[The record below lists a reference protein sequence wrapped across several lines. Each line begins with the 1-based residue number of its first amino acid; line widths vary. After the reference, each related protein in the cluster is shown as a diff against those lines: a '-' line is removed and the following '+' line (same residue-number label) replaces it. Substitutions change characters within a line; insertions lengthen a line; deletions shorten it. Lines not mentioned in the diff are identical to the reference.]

1 MLIARPDA
9 HNGIPKLRCPGG
21 GDPVDPDLIKLTV
34 QALNAGLYLVKTKP
48 SDSNLLRQA
57 AYVLS
62 AHHARDWPDDTG
74 SEVAFAGRSNVGKSS
89 ALNAITGQNRLA
101 RTSKTPGRTQQINF
115 FSLDCHYRL
124 VDLPGYG
131 YAKVPRDLQIHWAK
145 TVQHYLEKRSSLRG
159 LILPIDIRRGTTA
172 MDQQMLAWCQS
183 QQLPVHVLLTKCDK
197 LKRGARTDALREVSK
212 NLAAEHGVTVQL
224 FSATNGVGIE
234 EARQQIMALLKT
246 VGPS

>member
-1 MLIARPDA
+1 M
-9 HNGIPKLRCPGG
+9 
-21 GDPVDPDLIKLTV
+21 
-34 QALNAGLYLVKTKP
+34 KTKP
-48 SDSNLLRQA
+48 SDSNRLRRA

-62 AHHARDWPDDTG
+62 AHHPKDWPDDTG

-115 FSLDCHYRL
+115 FSLDNHYRL

-145 TVQHYLEKRSSLRG
+145 TVQHYFEKRSSLRG
-159 LILPIDIRRGTTA
+159 LILPIDIRRGTTT

-197 LKRGARTDALREVSK
+197 LKRGAMTVALREVSK
-212 NLAAEHGVTVQL
+212 KLAAERGVTVQL
-224 FSATNGVGIE
+224 FSATRGDGVE
-234 EARQQIMALLKT
+234 EARQQIMALLQT
-246 VGPS
+246 AEST

>member
-21 GDPVDPDLIKLTV
+21 GDPVDRDLIKLTV

-62 AHHARDWPDDTG
+62 AHHAKDWPDDTG

-145 TVQHYLEKRSSLRG
+145 TVQHYFEKRSSLRG

-172 MDQQMLAWCQS
+172 MDQQMLALCQS

>member
-9 HNGIPKLRCPGG
+9 HNSIPKLRCPGG
-21 GDPVDPDLIKLTV
+21 GDPVDPDLIKLTL

-48 SDSNLLRQA
+48 SDSNLLRRA

-62 AHHARDWPDDTG
+62 AHHPKDWPDDTV

-101 RTSKTPGRTQQINF
+101 RTSKTPGRTQQIIF
-115 FSLDCHYRL
+115 FSLDSLYRL

-159 LILPIDIRRGTTA
+159 LILPIDIRRGTTT

-197 LKRGARTDALREVSK
+197 LKRGAMTIALREVSK
-212 NLAAEHGVTVQL
+212 ILAAEHGVTVQL
-224 FSATNGVGIE
+224 FSATHGVGVE
-234 EARQQIMALLKT
+234 EARQQIMALLQT
-246 VGPS
+246 TEST

>member
-9 HNGIPKLRCPGG
+9 HNSAPKLRCPRD
-21 GDPVDPDLIKLTV
+21 GDPVDPDLIKLTL
-34 QALNAGLYLVKTKP
+34 QALDAELYLVKTKP

-62 AHHARDWPDDTG
+62 AHHPKDWPDDTG

-89 ALNAITGQNRLA
+89 ALNAIAGQNRLA

-115 FSLDCHYRL
+115 FSLNSHYRL

-131 YAKVPRDLQIHWAK
+131 YAKVPRNLQIHWAK
-145 TVQHYLEKRSSLRG
+145 TVQHYFEKRSSLRG
-159 LILPIDIRRGTTA
+159 LILPIDIRRGTTM
-172 MDQQMLAWCQS
+172 MDQKMLAWCQS

-197 LKRGARTDALREVSK
+197 LKRGAMTVALREVSQK
-212 NLAAEHGVTVQL
+212 LAAEHAVTAQL
-224 FSATNGVGIE
+224 FSATHSVGVE
-234 EARQQIMALLKT
+234 EARQKIMAFLQT
-246 VGPS
+246 TGSM

>member
-1 MLIARPDA
+1 
-9 HNGIPKLRCPGG
+9 
-21 GDPVDPDLIKLTV
+21 
-34 QALNAGLYLVKTKP
+34 
-48 SDSNLLRQA
+48 
-57 AYVLS
+57 
-62 AHHARDWPDDTG
+62 
-74 SEVAFAGRSNVGKSS
+74 
-89 ALNAITGQNRLA
+89 LNAITGQNRLA

-115 FSLDCHYRL
+115 FSLDSHYRL

-145 TVQHYLEKRSSLRG
+145 TVQHYFEKRSSLRG
-159 LILPIDIRRGTTA
+159 LILPIDIRRRTTA

>member
-9 HNGIPKLRCPGG
+9 HNSVPKLRCPGG
-21 GDPVDPDLIKLTV
+21 GDPVDSDLIKLTL

-48 SDSNLLRQA
+48 SDSNLLRRA
-57 AYVLS
+57 AYELS
-62 AHHARDWPDDTG
+62 AHHPKDWPDDTG
-74 SEVAFAGRSNVGKSS
+74 SEVAFTGRSNVGKSS

-115 FSLDCHYRL
+115 FSLDSHYRL

-145 TVQHYLEKRSSLRG
+145 TVQHYFEKRSSLRG

-172 MDQQMLAWCQS
+172 MDQQMLALCQS

>member
-62 AHHARDWPDDTG
+62 AHHAKDWPDDTG

-172 MDQQMLAWCQS
+172 MDQQMLALCQS

>member
-62 AHHARDWPDDTG
+62 AHHAKDWPDDAG

-145 TVQHYLEKRSSLRG
+145 TVQHYFEKRSSLRG

>member
-1 MLIARPDA
+1 MPW
-9 HNGIPKLRCPGG
+9 G

-34 QALNAGLYLVKTKP
+34 QALNAGLYLETTKP
-48 SDSNLLRQA
+48 TDSNLLRQA

-159 LILPIDIRRGTTA
+159 LILPIDIRRGTR
-172 MDQQMLAWCQS
+172 S
-183 QQLPVHVLLTKCDK
+183 EE
-197 LKRGARTDALREVSK
+197 RR
-212 NLAAEHGVTVQL
+212 
-224 FSATNGVGIE
+224 VGKE
-234 EARQQIMALLKT
+234 CRSRWS
-246 VGPS
+246 P

>member
-1 MLIARPDA
+1 MIARPDA

-62 AHHARDWPDDTG
+62 AHHAKDWPDDTG

-145 TVQHYLEKRSSLRG
+145 TVRHYFEKRSSLRG

-172 MDQQMLAWCQS
+172 MDQQMLALCQS

>member
-1 MLIARPDA
+1 M
-9 HNGIPKLRCPGG
+9 
-21 GDPVDPDLIKLTV
+21 
-34 QALNAGLYLVKTKP
+34 KTKP
-48 SDSNLLRQA
+48 SDSNLLRRA

-62 AHHARDWPDDTG
+62 AHHPKDWPDDTV

-101 RTSKTPGRTQQINF
+101 RTSKTPGRTQQIIF
-115 FSLDCHYRL
+115 FSLDSLYRL

-131 YAKVPRDLQIHWAK
+131 YAKVPRNLQIHWAK

-159 LILPIDIRRGTTA
+159 LILPIDIRRGTTT

-197 LKRGARTDALREVSK
+197 LKRGAMTVALREVSK
-212 NLAAEHGVTVQL
+212 KVTSEHGVTVQL
-224 FSATNGVGIE
+224 FSATHGVGIE
-234 EARQQIMALLKT
+234 EARQQIMALLQT
-246 VGPS
+246 TEST

>member
-145 TVQHYLEKRSSLRG
+145 TVRHYFEKRSSLRG

>member
-62 AHHARDWPDDTG
+62 AHHAKDWPDDTG

-145 TVQHYLEKRSSLRG
+145 TVQNYFEKRSSLRG
-159 LILPIDIRRGTTA
+159 LPIDIRRGTTA

>member
-1 MLIARPDA
+1 M
-9 HNGIPKLRCPGG
+9 
-21 GDPVDPDLIKLTV
+21 
-34 QALNAGLYLVKTKP
+34 KTKP

-62 AHHARDWPDDTG
+62 AHHPKDWPDDTG

-115 FSLDCHYRL
+115 FSLDNQHRL

-145 TVQHYLEKRSSLRG
+145 TVQHYFEKRSSLRG
-159 LILPIDIRRGTTA
+159 LILPIDIRRGTTT

-197 LKRGARTDALREVSK
+197 LKRGAMIVALREISQK
-212 NLAAEHGVTVQL
+212 LAADYAVTVQL
-224 FSATNGVGIE
+224 FSATHSLGVE
-234 EARQQIMALLKT
+234 EARQRIVAFLQTTESM
-246 VGPS
+246 